1 MNINF
6 TKISPDMIFTGTK
19 SSPVFEMEISLSMR
33 QQVRN
38 DTRRQ
43 TEEGQSREEIIWN
56 YTNIGNHC

>member
-1 MNINF
+1 
-6 TKISPDMIFTGTK
+6 MIFTGTK
-19 SSPVFEMEISLSMR
+19 SAPVFEMEISLSMR